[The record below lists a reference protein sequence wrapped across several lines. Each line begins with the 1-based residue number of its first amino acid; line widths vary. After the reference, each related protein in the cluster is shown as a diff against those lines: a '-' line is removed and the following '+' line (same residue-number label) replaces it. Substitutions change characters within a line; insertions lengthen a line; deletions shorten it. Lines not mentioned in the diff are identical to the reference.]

1 MASIRAIPRPDPAA
15 AWADFE
21 HGDRSQDGRF
31 VGAVRTT
38 GIYCEP
44 SCPVPN
50 PLQRNMEFFTDAADA
65 RAAGYRPCLRCRPD
79 EIGRDREAVA
89 KAIVLLEADDPPT
102 LADLARSVGYAPHHF
117 HRLFKRD
124 TGLTPAQYAR
134 TRRATRATRSLSE
147 TASVTEAIHEAGFNA
162 ASRFYETMEGR
173 LGMTPSAWKNG
184 GQGVTIRWAVVP
196 TYLGEMLVAATERGI
211 CRLAFGEA
219 RAELE
224 QRFPSAELV
233 EGGAGFAAL
242 VEQVVEAIE
251 RPGDARHIP
260 LDVQGTAFQERV
272 WQALRAI
279 PAGETRSYA
288 QLAASVGSPRAVRA
302 AGGANA
308 ANPVAVLVPC
318 HRVVRSD
325 GSIGGYAYGPEMKSE
340 LLRRERS

>member
-15 AWADFE
+15 AWAAFE
-21 HGDRSQDGRF
+21 HGDRSQDGCF

-38 GIYCEP
+38 GIYCKP

-50 PLQRNMEFFTDAADA
+50 PLRRNMEFFTDAADA

-134 TRRATRATRSLSE
+134 TRRAARATRSLSE
-147 TASVTEAIHEAGFNA
+147 TASVTEAIHDAGFNA

-184 GQGVTIRWAVVP
+184 GRGVTIRWAVVP
-196 TYLGEMLVAATERGI
+196 TYLGNMLVAATERGI

-224 QRFPSAELV
+224 RRFPSAELV